1 MKTKHVVKLAMGVLL
16 AGLVSGQADLVE
28 SLNNTVTDGT
38 IIIDSGRTDWN
49 GLTGFVTD
57 PDEGSTV
64 DWHQVTIANDSTNY
78 YLRYQMNETTAFD
91 SNFRIFI
98 DTDLDRGTGYIGGQS
113 QFSLG
118 AEYMIEGARLYSFNG
133 GAQTTF
139 SWLDLGMQ
147 SYDASVPGDYEV
159 GLAISSLG
167 TQTFNFLLF
176 GTGTVGLD
184 YYEDYYVDSANTG
197 AAGGYLQYTTVPEPG
212 VSVLCGM
219 ALGAVLLR
227 RRPRAA

>member
-1 MKTKHVVKLAMGVLL
+1 MGVLL
-16 AGLVSGQADLVE
+16 AGLVSVRADLVE

-38 IIIDSGRTDWN
+38 IIIDSGRTGWD

-64 DWHQVTIANDSTNY
+64 DWHQVTIANDSANY

-91 SNFRIFI
+91 GNFRIFI
-98 DTDLDRGTGYIGGQS
+98 DTDLDRSTGYIGGSS

-118 AEYMIEGARLYSFNG
+118 AEYMIEGARLYSFTG
-133 GAQTTF
+133 PTQTTF

-147 SYDASVPGDYEV
+147 SFDASVPGDYEV
-159 GLAISSLG
+159 QVAVSALG

-176 GTGTVGLD
+176 GTGTVAGE

-197 AAGGYLQYTTVPEPG
+197 ATGGYLQYTAVPEPG
-212 VSVLCGM
+212 ASVL
-219 ALGAVLLR
+219 LGLGLGVVLLR
-227 RRPRAA
+227 RRRAGC